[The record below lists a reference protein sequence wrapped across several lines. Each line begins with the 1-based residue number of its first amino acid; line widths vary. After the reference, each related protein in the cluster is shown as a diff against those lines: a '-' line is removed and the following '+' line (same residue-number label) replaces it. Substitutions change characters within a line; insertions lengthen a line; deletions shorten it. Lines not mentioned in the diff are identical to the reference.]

1 MISNFEDAGTLGP
14 SPAAAALREPSL
26 VVFDIETGP
35 RPVAE
40 LEALMPEFDAPA
52 NYKDPAK
59 IAEAIEQK
67 RAAWIE
73 KAALSALTGRVLAIG
88 CLIDGEYHAKIAGDD
103 LAEVD
108 VIRWFW
114 SLVGTRTLLIGFNSN
129 RFDLPFLFR
138 RSWSL
143 GILPPLRSNGRS
155 FAGSIDLME
164 AYQLGDRT
172 DYVSLDTVAKFLGV
186 GAKTGSGG
194 QFADLLKF
202 DVDAAARYL
211 ENDVML
217 TARVAERMGFDAGL
231 CTDAATTSKE
241 AGTVPQPASVGDDD
255 Y

>member
-14 SPAAAALREPSL
+14 SPQPSAPREPGI

-40 LEALMPEFDAPA
+40 LEALMPEFEAPA

-73 KAALSALTGRVLAIG
+73 KAALSPLTGRVLAIG
-88 CLIDGEYHAKIAGDD
+88 ALIDGEYLHAIQGDGFD
-103 LAEVD
+103 SEAE
-108 VIRWFW
+108 IIGWFW
-114 SLVGTRTLLIGFNSN
+114 TMIGNRTILIGHNSN

-143 GILPPLRSNGRS
+143 GILPPPRSNGRS

-164 AYQLGDRT
+164 AWQLGDRT
-172 DYVSLDTVAKFLGV
+172 EFISLDTVAKFLGV

-202 DVDAAARYL
+202 DVEAALRYL

-217 TARVAERMGFDAGL
+217 TARVAERMGFDAG
-231 CTDAATTSKE
+231 CPDVATASKE
-241 AGTVPQPASVGDDD
+241 AVPQPASVGDPDD